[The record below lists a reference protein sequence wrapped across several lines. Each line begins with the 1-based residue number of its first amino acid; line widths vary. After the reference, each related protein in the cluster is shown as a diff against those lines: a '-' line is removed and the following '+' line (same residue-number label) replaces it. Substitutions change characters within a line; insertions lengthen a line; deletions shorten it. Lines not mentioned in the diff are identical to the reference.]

1 MSDPVPS
8 PPHYDGP
15 LDLLLEIV
23 RRDQLSIRDL
33 PIAHLTRQYLD
44 YLRTADQLDLNLSA
58 EWLRV
63 AATLIHIKSA
73 QILQHQQELD
83 RKEQSDGNPDIPP
96 ASSAGADPRTP
107 LVEELLS
114 YEAVTAVAGYL
125 GEQLLVENE
134 TYSNPRSKELL
145 QPENPVAEDAETDPG
160 RISRLEICEMV
171 DDALQVARSLPDLP
185 LPGREAQMQ
194 RMIEW
199 LRQCLKTH
207 QTPQPLPANAVF
219 SQLKKPANQVP
230 LFLAMLEMTKAGEIG
245 LEQAGDG
252 EPLYLIPA
260 LS

>member
-8 PPHYDGP
+8 LPHYDGP

-23 RRDQLSIRDL
+23 RHEHLSIRDL
-33 PIAHLTRQYLD
+33 PMAHLTRQYLD

-58 EWLRV
+58 EWLFV

-73 QILQHQQELD
+73 QILKQL
-83 RKEQSDGNPDIPP
+83 RKEIDGAP
-96 ASSAGADPRTP
+96 ADSIDPRTP
-107 LVEELLS
+107 LVQELLS
-114 YEAVTAVAGYL
+114 HEALTGVAGYL
-125 GEQLLVENE
+125 REQLLVEGG
-134 TYSNPRSKELL
+134 TYARPRPLEL
-145 QPENPVAEDAETDPG
+145 PEPAAPADEDETDPG
-160 RISRLEICEMV
+160 RISRLEICEMIC
-171 DDALQVARSLPDLP
+171 DALQVARSLPDLP

-199 LRQCLKTH
+199 LRQRLKTH
-207 QTPQPLPANAVF
+207 QTPRPLPASSVF
-219 SQLKKPANQVP
+219 SQLKQPTSQVP

>member
-8 PPHYDGP
+8 LPHYDGP

-83 RKEQSDGNPDIPP
+83 RKEQSDGNPDTPP
-96 ASSAGADPRTP
+96 ASSPGADPRPP

-134 TYSNPRSKELL
+134 TYSNPRSKELM

-185 LPGREAQMQ
+185 LPGREVRPQQMV
-194 RMIEW
+194 EW
-199 LRQCLKTH
+199 LRRRLATL
-207 QTPQPLPANAVF
+207 QPREPVPADSVCAT
-219 SQLKKPANQVP
+219 LKKPTSQVP

-245 LEQAGDG
+245 LEQAKDG